1 MRRAVAP
8 YIAAGA
14 AGLFAAWS
22 TGLYLKGR
30 ADGAAMAE
38 ARAVQSTF
46 NQLKERGRINEAVR
60 NSDDCELLA
69 DLGVLCD
76 Q

>member
-1 MRRAVAP
+1 MGSAVRP

-14 AGLFAAWS
+14 FAVFILWS

-30 ADGAAMAE
+30 ADGAAVAE

-46 NQLKERGRINEAVR
+46 NQLKERGLINEAVR

-69 DLGVLCD
+69 DLGVVCD